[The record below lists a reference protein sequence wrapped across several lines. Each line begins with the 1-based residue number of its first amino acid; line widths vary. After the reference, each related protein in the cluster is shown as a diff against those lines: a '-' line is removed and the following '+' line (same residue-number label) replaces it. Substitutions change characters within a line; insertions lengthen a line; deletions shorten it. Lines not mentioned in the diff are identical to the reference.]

1 MTAGGFD
8 DIGACVFDAYGTLFD
23 VDAAARHCAAELGDT
38 WRPLAGTWR
47 LKQLQYTWLRS
58 VMGRHADFR
67 RVTEDA
73 LDYAMESLG
82 LDDAALRGCL
92 MDLYLTLDAYPEVK
106 GVLTRLKSAGLQTA
120 VLSNGSPDMLEA
132 AVGNAGIA
140 DLLDAVLSV
149 EEVGVFKPHP
159 SVYRMGEERLGRPAG
174 RMSFQS
180 SNAWDAAA
188 AAAFGYRAV
197 WVNRFG
203 QARERIPDP
212 PHAEIET
219 LEGLPGIVGAG
230 R

>member
-1 MTAGGFD
+1 MTAQGFD

-23 VDAAARHCAAELGDT
+23 VDAAARHCRSELGDK
-38 WRPLAGTWR
+38 WQPLAETWR

-58 VMGRHADFR
+58 VMGRHADFW
-67 RVTEDA
+67 RVTGDA
-73 LDYAMESLG
+73 LDYAMDSLG
-82 LDDAALRGCL
+82 LDDDALRDRL
-92 MDLYLTLDAYPEVK
+92 MDLYLALDAYPEAK
-106 GVLTRLKSAGLQTA
+106 GVLAQLKSAGMKTA
-120 VLSNGSPDMLEA
+120 ILSNGTPDMLEA
-132 AVGNAGIA
+132 AVSSADLA

-159 SVYRMGEERLGRPAG
+159 SVYRMGEDRLGLPAG

-188 AAAFGYRAV
+188 ASAFGYRVV

-203 QARERIPDP
+203 QTRERIPDP

-219 LEGLPGIVGAG
+219 LAELPRIVGAG
-230 R
+230 

>member
-1 MTAGGFD
+1 MTAQGFD

-23 VDAAARHCAAELGDT
+23 VDAAARHCRSELGDK
-38 WRPLAGTWR
+38 WQPLAETWR

-58 VMGRHADFR
+58 VMGRHGDFWQ
-67 RVTEDA
+67 VTGDA
-73 LDYAMESLG
+73 LDYAMDSLG
-82 LDDAALRGCL
+82 LDDDALRDRL
-92 MDLYLTLDAYPEVK
+92 MDLYLALDAYPEAK
-106 GVLTRLKSAGLQTA
+106 GVLAQLKSAGMKTA
-120 VLSNGSPDMLEA
+120 ILSNGTPDMLEA
-132 AVGNAGIA
+132 AVTSADLAG
-140 DLLDAVLSV
+140 LLDAVLSV

-159 SVYRMGEERLGRPAG
+159 SVYRMGEDRLGLPAG

-188 AAAFGYRAV
+188 ASAFGYRAI

-230 R
+230 

>member
-1 MTAGGFD
+1 MTAQGFD

-23 VDAAARHCAAELGDT
+23 VDAAARHCRSELGDK
-38 WRPLAGTWR
+38 WQPLAETWR

-58 VMGRHADFR
+58 VMGRHADFW
-67 RVTEDA
+67 RVTGDA
-73 LDYAMESLG
+73 LDYAMDSLG
-82 LDDAALRGCL
+82 LDDDALRDRL
-92 MDLYLTLDAYPEVK
+92 MDLYLALDAYPEAK
-106 GVLTRLKSAGLQTA
+106 GVLAQLKSAGMKTA
-120 VLSNGSPDMLEA
+120 ILSNGTPDMLEA
-132 AVGNAGIA
+132 AVTSADLAG
-140 DLLDAVLSV
+140 LLDAVLSV

-159 SVYRMGEERLGRPAG
+159 SVYRMGEERLGLPAG

-188 AAAFGYRAV
+188 AAAFGYRV
-197 WVNRFG
+197 IWVNRFG

-230 R
+230 

>member
-1 MTAGGFD
+1 MTAQGFD

-23 VDAAARHCAAELGDT
+23 VDAAARHCRSELGDK
-38 WRPLAGTWR
+38 WQPLAETWR

-58 VMGRHADFR
+58 VMGRHVDFW
-67 RVTEDA
+67 RVTGDA
-73 LDYAMESLG
+73 LDYAMDSLG
-82 LDDAALRGCL
+82 LDDAALRDRL
-92 MDLYLTLDAYPEVK
+92 MDLYLALDAYPEAK
-106 GVLTRLKSAGLQTA
+106 GVLAQLKSAGMKTA
-120 VLSNGSPDMLEA
+120 ILSNGAPDMLEA
-132 AVGNAGIA
+132 AVTSADLAG
-140 DLLDAVLSV
+140 LLDAVLSV

-159 SVYRMGEERLGRPAG
+159 SVYRMGEDRLGLPAG

-188 AAAFGYRAV
+188 ASAFGYRAI

-219 LEGLPGIVGAG
+219 LEGLPEIVGAG
-230 R
+230 

>member
-1 MTAGGFD
+1 MTAQGFD

-23 VDAAARHCAAELGDT
+23 VDAAARHCRSELGDK
-38 WRPLAGTWR
+38 WQPLAETWR

-58 VMGRHADFR
+58 VMGRHVDFW
-67 RVTEDA
+67 RVTGDA
-73 LDYAMESLG
+73 LDYAMNSLG
-82 LDDAALRGCL
+82 LDDDALRDRL
-92 MDLYLTLDAYPEVK
+92 MDLYLALDAYPEAK
-106 GVLTRLKSAGLQTA
+106 GVLAQLKSAGMKTA
-120 VLSNGSPDMLEA
+120 ILSNGAPDMLEA
-132 AVGNAGIA
+132 AVSSADLA

-159 SVYRMGEERLGRPAG
+159 SVYRMGEDRLGLPAG

-188 AAAFGYRAV
+188 ASAFGYRVV

-203 QARERIPDP
+203 QTRERIPDP

-219 LEGLPGIVGAG
+219 LEELPGIVGAG
-230 R
+230 